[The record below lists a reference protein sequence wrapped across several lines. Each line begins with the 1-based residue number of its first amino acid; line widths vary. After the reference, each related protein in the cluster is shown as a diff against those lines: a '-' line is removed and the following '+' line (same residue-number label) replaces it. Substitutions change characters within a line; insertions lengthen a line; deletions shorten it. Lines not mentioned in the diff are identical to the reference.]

1 MFMIVLILQHLL
13 FSVTDPQFRVKP
25 AGVSDVSLCLH
36 WFLYCELQI
45 SLFESFSLSFEIVC
59 VPRLCGRRQWE
70 SWKVWKV
77 LTGSA
82 YGLSLFRVLRIFHN
96 VLR

>member
-36 WFLYCELQI
+36 WFCIVSYKFLC
-45 SLFESFSLSFEIVC
+45 LSN
-59 VPRLCGRRQWE
+59 
-70 SWKVWKV
+70 
-77 LTGSA
+77 
-82 YGLSLFRVLRIFHN
+82 FR
-96 VLR
+96 